1 MANPQKIL
9 IVEDE
14 KMLQTNLYM
23 KMESAGYQPTICDD
37 GQQAIEILKKEQFD
51 LMLLDL
57 ILPVKDGYTVLE
69 EMANTLNRG
78 MPVIVLT
85 NLQRAE
91 SLSRAKQLGARDCFM
106 KSQISLKVVLA
117 SVQNVLGFG
126 GPDKTRTEDAP
137 LTQI

>member
-1 MANPQKIL
+1 MPNQQKIL

-23 KMESAGYQPTICDD
+23 KMESGGYLPTICDD
-37 GQQAIEILKKEQFD
+37 GQQAIDVLKKEQYD
-51 LMLLDL
+51 LILLDL
-57 ILPVKDGYTVLE
+57 ILPVKDGYSVLE
-69 EMANTLNRG
+69 EKQGTMNKET
-78 MPVIVLT
+78 PVIVLT

-117 SVQNVLGFG
+117 SVQNVLGFN
-126 GPDKTRTEDAP
+126 GPDKPRPEDAP